1 MKPEPLA
8 DLSAWLQMSILQIP
22 SALSVWVMGP
32 ARRTLAHQ
40 DSLAS
45 IMSLGPA
52 RLSLNH
58 PWSLYAEVGHK
69 GMAQAQVSEV
79 CEVCPGWQASVYV
92 SEEQSEFGLST
103 AAGL

>member
-8 DLSAWLQMSILQIP
+8 DLSAWLQMDILQIP
-22 SALSVWVMGP
+22 SALCVWVLGP
-32 ARRTLAHQ
+32 ARRALAHQ
-40 DSLAS
+40 GCLAS

-69 GMAQAQVSEV
+69 GVAQAEVSEL
-79 CEVCPGWQASVYV
+79 CEVCPGWQASVYA

>member
-1 MKPEPLA
+1 MKP
-8 DLSAWLQMSILQIP
+8 DLSAWLQMDTLQILCP
-22 SALSVWVMGP
+22 QCVGAGP

-40 DSLAS
+40 GCPAS
-45 IMSLGPA
+45 TMSLGPA

-58 PWSLYAEVGHK
+58 PWSLCAEVGHK
-69 GMAQAQVSEV
+69 GIAQAQVSEV

-92 SEEQSEFGLST
+92 SQEQSEFGLST